1 MTKAGIVGVVLAFG
15 AGYLVA
21 VEIFRKGLRM
31 GARLAAAD
39 MRCSKCGNE
48 DGGCVGCV
56 IRGAVGSLP
65 GTVSA
70 NIDGGHTRLYHLF
83 LGIFDTFC
91 T

>member
-31 GARLAAAD
+31 GARLARAD

-48 DGGCVGCV
+48 DARYFSTAGVWDV
-56 IRGAVGSLP
+56 SLE
-65 GTVSA
+65 GRWGVCRA
-70 NIDGGHTRLYHLF
+70 L
-83 LGIFDTFC
+83 
-91 T
+91 